1 MLRLLNVD
9 PSKNIYDLNDIVHI
23 ALEGKTLQNEKIS
36 FPSQDRENM
45 GKLTNVGNKKRLP
58 EISNSQTAF
67 YKLNHKEIVSQ
78 SQKNNANFLALKKLH
93 SLILNRPRLLF
104 EEERLAEGK
113 KELIFDFLVAQLK
126 TLCCKGTIKKENPQ
140 INYSNKSQSVST
152 DRNNELMFLILN
164 EEIKSNDKDDL
175 VLVDPNTLE
184 RNSSVLILGPITTP
198 LSDRQLKLVVSNKF
212 YNN

>member
-45 GKLTNVGNKKRLP
+45 DKLANVGNKKRLP

-78 SQKNNANFLALKKLH
+78 NQKNNPNYLALKKLH
-93 SLILNRPRLLF
+93 SLILNRPRLLA
-104 EEERLAEGK
+104 EEERLTEGK

-140 INYSNKSQSVST
+140 INYLANKSQSVST
-152 DRNNELMFLILN
+152 NKNNELMFLILN

-198 LSDRQLKLVVSNKF
+198 LSDGQLKLVVSNKLL
-212 YNN
+212 